1 LKFGVFQDLEE
12 LDACFYDASLESI
25 RKMKRITPHLKKI
38 RVLSYPF
45 SSEQINA
52 MLDSL
57 KHLES
62 LYVLS
67 KALNL
72 PTDKVYQKL
81 KFLHI
86 ENRYGQKFSLEDF
99 VKMFPNLETLRFDY
113 GPFEVTGSFLIE
125 LLIGLKQLKRLFLST
140 RVLKLDA
147 EEALR
152 CIRDYGGNLE
162 EFGVNACVVI
172 EPYTIFDEYKM
183 AENPRQISIK
193 KIL

>member
-1 LKFGVFQDLEE
+1 LEE

-25 RKMKRITPHLKKI
+25 RKMKLITPNLKKI

-45 SSEQINA
+45 SSEQINT

-57 KHLES
+57 EHLES
-62 LYVLS
+62 MYVLS

-81 KFLHI
+81 KFIHI
-86 ENRYGQKFSLEDF
+86 EYRYGQKFSLEDF
-99 VKMFPNLETLRFDY
+99 MKMLPNLETLRLDY

-125 LLIGLKQLKRLFLST
+125 LLSGFKKLKRLSLST

-172 EPYTIFDEYKM
+172 EPYKIFDEYKM
-183 AENPRQISIK
+183 SENPGRQISIK